1 MPLREQRSVLYT
13 FLAIL
18 KSLSTAAD
26 VCEMAKY
33 LIAVLAKEER
43 HTEFDFHHSSAL
55 IEISSHGS
63 DK

>member
-13 FLAIL
+13 FPAIL
-18 KSLSTAAD
+18 KSLSTGAY
-26 VCEMAKY
+26 VWEMAKY

-43 HTEFDFHHSSAL
+43 HTEFDFHYSSAL